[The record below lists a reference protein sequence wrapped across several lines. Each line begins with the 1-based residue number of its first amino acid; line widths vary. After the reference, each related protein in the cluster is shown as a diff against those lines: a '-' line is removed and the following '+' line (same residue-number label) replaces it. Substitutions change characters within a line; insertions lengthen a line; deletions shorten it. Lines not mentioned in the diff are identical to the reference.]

1 MAALT
6 AVIQDALYRS
16 SQVTELQHLAPCF
29 PDETDGRLQKLL
41 SQVGPH
47 ASDPTRARRAPPTRT
62 PLLPQLLLAR
72 LPLWRKA
79 SIGQTVSLPRLVD
92 VDWRVDL
99 KTASDAVSNMN
110 VPSTVVALR
119 VEEQPQHRDEVPG
132 VRHVKFEL
140 SRGAI
145 PPSAPTTGP
154 RSCTVAHPFTPP
166 PLLSPGRGAP
176 HHARRPRTHQGRAF
190 FHAGRAIVGWR
201 RAACARVPRP
211 RMQSHAHDPGTR
223 CATSGNGAF
232 VLVGHNIS
240 PPATATTVVGAG
252 SSPGVSQALQV
263 GHGAVHGFVMHPSR
277 RLRSLGRGC
286 LG

>member
-16 SQVTELQHLAPCF
+16 SQVTEVQHLAPCF

-47 ASDPTRARRAPPTRT
+47 ASDATRARRAPPTRT
-62 PLLPQLLLAR
+62 PPLPQLLLAR

-119 VEEQPQHRDEVPG
+119 VEEQPQHREEVPG

-140 SRGAI
+140 SRGASPPRQPLAHVPARWLTHSPP
-145 PPSAPTTGP
+145 PPS
-154 RSCTVAHPFTPP
+154 S
-166 PLLSPGRGAP
+166 L
-176 HHARRPRTHQGRAF
+176 
-190 FHAGRAIVGWR
+190 
-201 RAACARVPRP
+201 
-211 RMQSHAHDPGTR
+211 
-223 CATSGNGAF
+223 
-232 VLVGHNIS
+232 
-240 PPATATTVVGAG
+240 PAE
-252 SSPGVSQALQV
+252 ALHTMLD
-263 GHGAVHGFVMHPSR
+263 G
-277 RLRSLGRGC
+277 LGRIRDELSSMQGAQ
-286 LG
+286 